1 MKDSF
6 FSRKV
11 YQGLYS
17 PVYRFAEFGD
27 VGNYWIELSYIC
39 NRDDWQSVK
48 GELGEP
54 LDFDLRN
61 EDGEKIFGEV
71 EPEHFAELKLR
82 GYVLGGIPE
91 PEVDG
96 DDESL
101 VRARELYVYAPKR
114 EYIRYDSD
122 VVPIWGLEDTD
133 YATQTPITIG
143 ENAGHVQKTQFYNN
157 CLLPVSDAAAF
168 KTGDFVVG
176 HFDCRFG
183 APTGATGTVIYYND
197 AWCEFGPAEIVRI
210 DGNILELKG
219 AGTSFPTQFDETYS
233 QYENHSIYE
242 DKQWYRILN
251 GLVLG
256 PNDYGYLNMNPTSGY
271 LLKAY
276 AKRAHKKRQRIIREK
291 VSFHLSFP
299 ELPEIFVP
307 QQQTGFEQTTISR
320 YTMPTAAEWKA
331 KIARNDWFVYA
342 EPTVQFLP
350 EANIYERRIR
360 ETPCV

>member
-91 PEVDG
+91 PEADG

-101 VRARELYVYAPKR
+101 V
-114 EYIRYDSD
+114 
-122 VVPIWGLEDTD
+122 
-133 YATQTPITIG
+133 
-143 ENAGHVQKTQFYNN
+143 
-157 CLLPVSDAAAF
+157 
-168 KTGDFVVG
+168 
-176 HFDCRFG
+176 
-183 APTGATGTVIYYND
+183 
-197 AWCEFGPAEIVRI
+197 
-210 DGNILELKG
+210 
-219 AGTSFPTQFDETYS
+219 
-233 QYENHSIYE
+233 
-242 DKQWYRILN
+242 
-251 GLVLG
+251 
-256 PNDYGYLNMNPTSGY
+256 
-271 LLKAY
+271 
-276 AKRAHKKRQRIIREK
+276 
-291 VSFHLSFP
+291 
-299 ELPEIFVP
+299 
-307 QQQTGFEQTTISR
+307 
-320 YTMPTAAEWKA
+320 
-331 KIARNDWFVYA
+331 
-342 EPTVQFLP
+342 
-350 EANIYERRIR
+350 
-360 ETPCV
+360 